1 MEVTQIQAQG
11 LKREFN
17 VVLPAAEIAQRVEG
31 QLAEIK
37 AKANIPGFRPGKVP
51 ISHLK
56 RLYGRSIMAEVV
68 QEAVNEANRKIVDE
82 NELRPAIEPKIIFAD
97 DGRDLEKVFE
107 ARFDFEFKV
116 ALEVLPKIE
125 VHGLDDI
132 EIERLVAEVSSSDI
146 DQVLARLA
154 ETSRSF
160 APKGGEAVAE
170 AGDKVTLNFIGT
182 IDGESFDGGSGQDVD
197 VVLGSGSFLPG
208 FEARIEGM
216 KSGERRTI
224 AVTFPDNYTAAKLA
238 GKLASF
244 DVTVNSVAAPGKIE
258 IGDDL
263 AAGLGF
269 ENLAKLKDGIR
280 ANVERDYLA
289 ASRARWKRD
298 LLDALDKKFLFEVPE
313 SMVSQ
318 EFDTIWRQVE
328 AERSQNGRS
337 YEDNHTTEQAERAD
351 YQKIAERRVRL
362 GLLLA
367 EIGEGAKIKVTAE
380 EVAQAVARRARAFKG
395 EDKAVW
401 NYYRKNP
408 RALAELRAPLFE
420 EKVID
425 YIISQVKLTDKTV
438 SKDELLNVA
447 GSEDDRAKENRS
459 LEAVQE

>member
-82 NELRPAIEPKIIFAD
+82 NELRPAMEPKIIFAD

-197 VVLGSGSFLPG
+197 VVLGSESFLPG
-208 FEARIEGM
+208 FEAQIEGM

-263 AAGLGF
+263 AAALGF
-269 ENLAKLKDGIR
+269 EDLAKLKDGIR

-318 EFDTIWRQVE
+318 ECDTIWRQVE

-367 EIGEGAKIKVTAE
+367 EIGEGAKIKVTDE
-380 EVAQAVARRARAFKG
+380 EVAQAVARARAFKG

-401 NYYRKNP
+401 DYYRKNP

-447 GSEDDRAKENRS
+447 GSDDDRAKENRS